1 MQRYYELSYYTNKT
15 TFFCSKCI
23 LKKEPA
29 SHEDDPQENKQKNRV
44 VKMNM
49 L

>member
-1 MQRYYELSYYTNKT
+1 MQRYYKFSYYTNKT
-15 TFFCSKCI
+15 TIFCSKYVY
-23 LKKEPA
+23 KKEPA
-29 SHEDDPQENKQKNRV
+29 SHEDAPQENKQKNRV

>member
-1 MQRYYELSYYTNKT
+1 MQRYYKFSYYTNKT

-29 SHEDDPQENKQKNRV
+29 SQEDDPQENKQKNRV